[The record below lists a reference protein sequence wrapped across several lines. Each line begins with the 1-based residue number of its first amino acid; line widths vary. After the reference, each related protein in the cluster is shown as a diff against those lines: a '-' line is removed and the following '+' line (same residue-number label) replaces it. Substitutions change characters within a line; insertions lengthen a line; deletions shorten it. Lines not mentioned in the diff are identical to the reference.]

1 MADTLTFNTSLD
13 EVLSQGT
20 VLIIGRQK
28 HLLSKATRTMVS
40 RAVPEEVWEAM
51 VRQGSPGDQGRVETT
66 HTAGTP
72 QRWAAGI
79 LPEPCAR
86 GNTPSR
92 AWAVPPMV
100 KAMGP
105 KSDLG
110 VLVLLEQPS
119 HAFALSL
126 AVARA
131 LPLTSFKSRKA
142 KNPGASR
149 AVSVAFLTPRGRLH
163 TEPRAS
169 AAAQAVRD
177 AARWVDLP
185 PQNLN
190 PDTFLEAAQEV
201 ASRHEAVTLMSL
213 RAAEIRKQGLG
224 GIEAVGRASAY
235 EPAFV
240 VLDYAPSKPKRHS
253 VWVGKGIT
261 YDTGGLSLK
270 TKTGMPGMKMD
281 MGGAAAVLAAFDAA
295 VTLQAPEAITAIL
308 CVAENAI
315 GPHAPR
321 PDDVVTMYSGKTVE
335 INNTDA
341 EGRLVLADGVAWA
354 ARHRAPDRIID
365 LATLTGAQMVSTGRR
380 VAAIV
385 CNDSA
390 LEEQAVTAGKASG
403 DLCHPLP
410 YLPEYYRAEF
420 QSAVADM
427 RNSVKDRANGQAS
440 CAAQFIANHLG
451 SYRAPW
457 LHVDMAG
464 PAMSGKRA
472 TGYGVGLLLTL
483 SGVGASADHDG

>member
-1 MADTLTFNTSLD
+1 MAATLTFNASLD
-13 EVLSQGT
+13 EVLSQST

-28 HLLSKATRTMVS
+28 HLLSKATRTLVS
-40 RAVPEEVWEAM
+40 RSVPEGVWEAV
-51 VRQGSPGDQGRVETT
+51 VRQGSAGDHGRVETT

-92 AWAVPPMV
+92 AWAVPSMV
-100 KAMGP
+100 KAMGQ
-105 KSDLG
+105 KGDLG
-110 VLVLLEQPS
+110 VLVLLEDTS
-119 HAFALSL
+119 HAFALGL
-126 AVARA
+126 AVARG
-131 LPLTSFKSRKA
+131 LPLTSFKTRKS
-142 KNPGASR
+142 KTETPRG
-149 AVSVAFLTPRGRLH
+149 VSVAFLTPRGRLH
-163 TEPRAS
+163 NEARVD
-169 AAAQAVRD
+169 AAAQGVRN

-190 PDTFLEAAQEV
+190 PDTFLEAAEEV
-201 ASRHEAVTLMSL
+201 ASKHDAVTLMSL
-213 RAAEIRKQGLG
+213 RADEIRKQGLG
-224 GIEAVGRASAY
+224 GIEAVGRASSY
-235 EPAFV
+235 DPAFV
-240 VLDYAPSKPKRHS
+240 VLDYAPAKAQRHS

-315 GPHAPR
+315 GPNAPR
-321 PDDVVTMYSGKTVE
+321 PDDVVKMYSGKTVE

-354 ARHRAPDRIID
+354 VRHRDPDRIID

-380 VAAIV
+380 VAAVV
-385 CNDSA
+385 CNDDT
-390 LEEQAVTAGKASG
+390 LEQMAVAAGKASG

-427 RNSVKDRANGQAS
+427 RNSVKDRANGQSS

-451 SYRAPW
+451 SYKAPW

-483 SGVGASADHDG
+483 SGVGASTDSNP